1 MAANISLQA
10 QQILTQRFG
19 GDSLMALA
27 TIAEDG
33 PAVRAVNAHYEDGA
47 FYIITDARSQKMQ
60 HIRENA
66 AVALCGDWFTAKG
79 VAEDLGYLLDER
91 NAALAQR
98 LKTAFAAWYGNGHI
112 NEQDENTH
120 ILCVRLKNGVLFSQ
134 GTRYDLVF

>member
-27 TIAEDG
+27 TVAADG
-33 PAVRAVNAHYEDGA
+33 PAVRTVNAHYEDGA

-60 HIRENA
+60 HIRGNA

-79 VAEDLGYLLDER
+79 VAEDRGYLLDER

-98 LKTAFAAWYGNGHI
+98 LKTAFAAWYRNGHI

-120 ILCVRLKNGVLFSQ
+120 ILCVRLKSGVLFSQ
-134 GTRYDLVF
+134 GARYDLEF